1 MVEILEIDPDT
12 GEKIG
17 DAIIRTTEVFIE
29 AQTTYGV
36 DVGLKLYMKYKIM
49 RLVNRLQDSG
59 TYIKK
64 LTLTNIYVSG
74 RNQNVP
80 VSFRQVRMYGTLY
93 GYKGYGL
100 DTNNYDG
107 ACVPNYP
114 LETYNNREETN
125 PRNNISKLNMAKL
138 L

>member
-1 MVEILEIDPDT
+1 M
-12 GEKIG
+12 
-17 DAIIRTTEVFIE
+17 
-29 AQTTYGV
+29 
-36 DVGLKLYMKYKIM
+36 
-49 RLVNRLQDSG
+49 
-59 TYIKK
+59 
-64 LTLTNIYVSG
+64 YVSR
-74 RNQNVP
+74 RNQDI
-80 VSFRQVRMYGTLY
+80 SIGFRQIRMYGTFNN
-93 GYKGYGL
+93 YKGYGL